1 MHVALKFK
9 MHTLKMVITGV
20 LLLFVLHS
28 CSCTTYAD
36 QRRLHDLIKSS
47 FDPRIRPTLDQ
58 TKAINVTVIPHL
70 SAFIKLDAREQ
81 ILKTS
86 FGLELEWS
94 QDIFTWN
101 MSEFSDMDMVTVP
114 QEQTWIPGIHVLD
127 TITTFTPLTEASE
140 DLMVLLYSNG
150 RVKLS
155 VWFNLDTKC
164 EVTITMYPFDVQ
176 TCHIII
182 GKLYDTDKKMIM
194 APETERLE
202 IWNRNHDEWS
212 IISTGVKQ
220 YVYHPDFTGIAIK
233 INIRRKPA
241 FYIIN
246 IFIPIFVLC
255 FLNILSF
262 MIPPECGERISYC
275 VSLFLTLSVLLN
287 AVSDSVP
294 KVSNVSFLQVFVI
307 LDIVFSAFIT
317 IMSIAIVRYEHLNRH
332 EDVCDVRRDDRPKD
346 EFNDANAEKSNDVS
360 SNVVRLDFAYK
371 VDTYLFRGSVLVYIL
386 AIVAF
391 ILICYFA

>member
-1 MHVALKFK
+1 
-9 MHTLKMVITGV
+9 
-20 LLLFVLHS
+20 
-28 CSCTTYAD
+28 
-36 QRRLHDLIKSS
+36 
-47 FDPRIRPTLDQ
+47 
-58 TKAINVTVIPHL
+58 
-70 SAFIKLDAREQ
+70 
-81 ILKTS
+81 
-86 FGLELEWS
+86 
-94 QDIFTWN
+94 